1 VYLRAAAAVPLWDIC
16 LFFHMSG
23 TLLLSLTRSY
33 WSIYI
38 YIYIYTHTGFGHRS
52 CDYLPSPLIG
62 TIYVRRGS
70 CISHLTASYRLF
82 ACRNFHRCESVS
94 LFQDKTTCCRAFAGT
109 LRTCWF
115 TLILFDAISFGSS
128 TITEES
134 LAFLNKDYRCGTAV
148 RRISSAFSNGDYVFA
163 LRGADWHDRKTVSRS
178 VVRESRSRAHKLSP
192 WSVSIANKP
201 ISLFDL
207 LTLFLH
213 FLHLKWD
220 RYIFEA
226 EKRESEDAECKKYKQ
241 IKQTYYHRRQLL
253 TVSMTMM
260 QCITRINNG
269 LIRRKFV
276 TIEPRIACW

>member
-1 VYLRAAAAVPLWDIC
+1 VFSIPKSLSCTFEPRRQCPFETFACSFTC
-16 LFFHMSG
+16 LALFSF
-23 TLLLSLTRSY
+23 LSREVTGL
-33 WSIYI
+33 YI

-82 ACRNFHRCESVS
+82 ACRNFHRFVRIGVS
-94 LFQDKTTCCRAFAGT
+94 LSRQDHLLQGFCRYT
-109 LRTCWF
+109 TCWF

-178 VVRESRSRAHKLSP
+178 VVRESRAHKLSP
-192 WSVSIANKP
+192 WSVI
-201 ISLFDL
+201 
-207 LTLFLH
+207 
-213 FLHLKWD
+213 
-220 RYIFEA
+220 
-226 EKRESEDAECKKYKQ
+226 
-241 IKQTYYHRRQLL
+241 
-253 TVSMTMM
+253 
-260 QCITRINNG
+260 
-269 LIRRKFV
+269 
-276 TIEPRIACW
+276 